1 MRGEQLKKQKTVERW
16 FDQVSQ
22 GVGSRSTERLYL
34 HFMDYFITYTGMQP
48 DELIKERREHMKS
61 DDPEIQNQHE
71 ELLKQYRTWLE
82 DEKGI
87 ARNSV
92 GTADGVIKSFY
103 SSNYAA
109 LKTKPPKT
117 WRQTRRST
125 PTREDLKGMVEVCDL
140 NRDKAVVMVLAQ
152 TGLSIGIL
160 KNFTWES
167 ISTEYDKKLEP
178 LHFHTIRE
186 KTMTEFDT
194 FLGSNGLTCLR
205 PYIEEKVDK
214 NKLDPEKPIFDISER
229 TIQNIVRHSSLASGM
244 DPHSSPHNL
253 RKFFSTYLALA
264 KVPQQ
269 QIDYW
274 MGHAIAYGGAYYV
287 PPIKEQRELYSLN
300 EKAISIW

>member
-1 MRGEQLKKQKTVERW
+1 MRGEQLKKQKTVKRW

-22 GVGSRSTERLYL
+22 GVGSKSTERLYL
-34 HFMDYFITYTGMQP
+34 HFLDNFVEFTGKQP
-48 DELIKERREHMKS
+48 DELIAERREHLKD
-61 DDPEIQNQHE
+61 DDPEVQMQHE
-71 ELLKQYRTWLE
+71 ERLKQFRTWLE
-82 DEKGI
+82 KEKNIG
-87 ARNSV
+87 RNSI

-103 SSNYAA
+103 SANYAA

-117 WRQTRRST
+117 WRTTRRST
-125 PTREDLKGMVEVCDL
+125 PTREDLKRMVEVCDL
-140 NRDKAVVMVLAQ
+140 NRDKAVIMVLAQ
-152 TGLSIGIL
+152 TGMSIDTV
-160 KNFTWES
+160 KTFTWKA
-167 ISTEYDKKLEP
+167 ISKEYDKKIEP
-178 LHFHTIRE
+178 LHFHALRE

-194 FLGSNGLTCLR
+194 FVGSDGLTCLR
-205 PYIEEKVDK
+205 PYIQEKKDK
-214 NKLDPEKPIFDISER
+214 NKLDPDKPVFDISER

-274 MGHAIAYGGAYYV
+274 MGHVIAYGGAYFV
-287 PPIKEQRELYSLN
+287 PPVESQRQLYQEN